1 MPLRTR
7 LNHLDL
13 KDLRNYLLYF
23 TGIVVE
29 VLAVLCLMGIGFL
42 ISWIVPRFVR

>member
-7 LNHLDL
+7 LNNLDL
-13 KDLRNYLLYF
+13 KDFRNYLLYF

-29 VLAVLCLMGIGFL
+29 VLAVFLLMGIGFL

>member
-7 LNHLDL
+7 LNYLDL
-13 KDLRNYLLYF
+13 KDLRNYLLYM

-29 VLAVLCLMGIGFL
+29 ILAVLCLVGVGFL
-42 ISWIVPRFVR
+42 ISWIVPRLVH